1 MLNPEV
7 GENLS
12 DFYFPDRPKKHSART
27 DEEAAQ
33 HYAVVELIVI
43 WSYSKSRAWKRVFGC
58 SNGRQ
63 GGEIF
68 RNYPHAVEYANSLR
82 EWAHRATGIQAWQIV
97 QELRAIAFGRPDSVM
112 EWDVQGARLVP
123 SDQMDPM
130 EMAQIASI
138 TSTEK
143 IAEDGAVTVTTKA
156 TFHNKLQALKL
167 LAEMGGLTGEFNG
180 AIRTLSTYGLIV
192 KESADGRYYIEDAQA
207 MQGANGGGSVGAG
220 GGSGSTVEVKAIG
233 GEG

>member
-7 GENLS
+7 GENLI
-12 DFYFPDRPKKHSART
+12 DFCFPPRPAKHSARS

-43 WSYSKSRAWKRVFGC
+43 WSYSKKRAWRKIFGC
-58 SNGRQ
+58 SDGRA
-63 GGEIF
+63 GAEIF
-68 RNYPHAVEYANSLR
+68 RTYPHAVEYANSLR

-112 EWDVQGARLVP
+112 EWDTQGARLVP

-143 IAEDGAVTVTTKA
+143 IAEDGFTTVTTKA
-156 TFHNKLQALKL
+156 TFHNKIQALKL

-180 AIRTLSTYGLIV
+180 AIRTLATYGLIV
-192 KESADGRYYIEDAQA
+192 KEAADGRYYIEDAQA
-207 MQGANGGGSVGAG
+207 MQGAGGAG
-220 GGSGSTVEVKAIG
+220 GSAGGAIEVKAIG
-233 GEG
+233 GGDG